1 MPPTPDRGAAPTPDR
16 LTVPYGPDV
25 VAELEVKRSRFITW
39 LRRAGDEAEAR
50 RLLADARETFPDARH
65 HCSAWVISVPDA
77 QPLWHS
83 SDDGEPSG
91 TAGRPMLDVLVGS
104 GLTDVAVVVV
114 RYFGGTLLGT
124 GGLVRAY
131 SEAVSGALALAPRV
145 RLVSSALWRVTL
157 PHAEAG
163 RVEAELRDR
172 GILVHDIAY
181 GAAGVEL
188 VLADNDADGLAATLA
203 ALTRGTGVL
212 QPAGR
217 TVTERP
223 VRAGAAE

>member
-1 MPPTPDRGAAPTPDR
+1 MNPDR

-25 VAELEVKRSRFITW
+25 VTELEVKRSRFITW
-39 LRRAGDEAEAR
+39 LRRAEDEAAAR
-50 RLLADARETFPDARH
+50 QLLADAREAYPDARH

-131 SEAVSGALALAPRV
+131 SDAVTSALAAAPRV

-157 PHAEAG
+157 PHADAG
-163 RVEAELRDR
+163 RVEAELRSR
-172 GILVHDIAY
+172 GTVVHDVAY
-181 GAAGVEL
+181 AAEGVDL
-188 VLADNDADGLAATLA
+188 VLADNDGEALAALLA
-203 ALTRGTGVL
+203 ALTHGSVVPE
-212 QPAGR
+212 PAGR
-217 TVTERP
+217 TTTEVP
-223 VRAGAAE
+223 AAEGRAE

>member
-1 MPPTPDRGAAPTPDR
+1 MPTPPR
-16 LTVPYGPDV
+16 LTIARGPDITT
-25 VAELEVKRSRFITW
+25 ELEVKRSRFITW
-39 LRRAGDEAEAR
+39 LRRVDDEAAARALLAEAR
-50 RLLADARETFPDARH
+50 ETYPDARH
-65 HCSAWVISVPDA
+65 HCSAWVVSMPDA

-104 GLTDVAVVVV
+104 GLTDVAAVVV

-131 SEAVSGALALAPRV
+131 SDAVAAALDLAPRV
-145 RLVSSALWRVTL
+145 RLVESALWGVLL

-163 RVEAELRDR
+163 RVESELRGR
-172 GILVHDIAY
+172 GVVVHAVAY
-181 GAAGVEL
+181 VGAGVRL
-188 VLADNDADGLAATLA
+188 TLADNDPDALA
-203 ALTRGTGVL
+203 ALVAALTHGGAAL
-212 QPAGR
+212 EPAGR

-223 VRAGAAE
+223 EQG

>member
-1 MPPTPDRGAAPTPDR
+1 MSEPPVPGPADR
-16 LTVPYGPDV
+16 LTIARGPDTV
-25 VAELEVKRSRFITW
+25 TELEVKRSRFITW
-39 LRRAGDEAEAR
+39 LRRVDDEAAARTLLAEAR
-50 RLLADARETFPDARH
+50 ETYPDARH

-104 GLTDVAVVVV
+104 GLTDVAAVVV

-131 SEAVSGALALAPRV
+131 SEAVASALALAPRV
-145 RLVSSALWRVTL
+145 RLVSGALWRVSL

-163 RVEAELRDR
+163 RVEAELRSR
-172 GILVHDIAY
+172 GVAVEAMAY
-181 GAAGVEL
+181 GPTGVEL
-188 VLADNDADGLAATLA
+188 TLVSNDAAGLAATLA
-203 ALTRGTGVL
+203 ALTRGTAVPE
-212 QPAGR
+212 PAGR
-217 TVTERP
+217 TVTEEP
-223 VRAGAAE
+223 V